1 MRSEPL
7 GGLSGS
13 TAVGN
18 AWLGQLK
25 DGLQVNQVLYPMVNY
40 QDSMGQY
47 MLSLEVGWAEAETAL
62 NDELKKAAT
71 AQGVDAEQITW
82 QVAFRRLRLSNLAS
96 ANCFMSASTMQMD
109 LVSTYK
115 EVDLGYNTK
124 LKEAQRSYVIAFL
137 FFTIILA
144 AMVSIFVVIR
154 FRLKRNL
161 HNL

>member
-1 MRSEPL
+1 
-7 GGLSGS
+7 
-13 TAVGN
+13 
-18 AWLGQLK
+18 
-25 DGLQVNQVLYPMVNY
+25 
-40 QDSMGQY
+40 
-47 MLSLEVGWAEAETAL
+47 
-62 NDELKKAAT
+62 
-71 AQGVDAEQITW
+71 
-82 QVAFRRLRLSNLAS
+82 
-96 ANCFMSASTMQMD
+96 MQMD